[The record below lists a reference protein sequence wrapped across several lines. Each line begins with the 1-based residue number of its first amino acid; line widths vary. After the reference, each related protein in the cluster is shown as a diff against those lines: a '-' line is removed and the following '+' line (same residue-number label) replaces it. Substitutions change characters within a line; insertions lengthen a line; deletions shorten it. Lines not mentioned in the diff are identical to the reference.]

1 MIWAVLAVL
10 TFLFIVLIGV
20 GAIVIKKQT
29 EIDTP
34 VTGELVIDQ
43 QVPDEPAGVYFYN
56 LPGSYKSGT
65 IIKLRVKVIR
75 GDSQGKHTRE

>member
-10 TFLFIVLIGV
+10 TLLFIVLIGV
-20 GAIVIKKQT
+20 GAVVIKKQT

-34 VTGELVIDQ
+34 VTGELMIDM

-56 LPGSYKSGT
+56 LPGTYKNGT
-65 IIKLRVKVIR
+65 VIKLRVKVIT
-75 GDSQGKHTRE
+75 GGSQGKHT